1 MYTVYSIQCIHF
13 TRTVGKKIARAR
25 NRNQLPPLD
34 VLLLYICAAINS
46 DQGYFYLTHLVMQR
60 LVEGSIVTYAKWL

>member
-1 MYTVYSIQCIHF
+1 MYIRYTVYTSPEPLAKKSQSTKSQSITI
-13 TRTVGKKIARAR
+13 
-25 NRNQLPPLD
+25 D
-34 VLLLYICAAINS
+34 VLLLYICAAIINS